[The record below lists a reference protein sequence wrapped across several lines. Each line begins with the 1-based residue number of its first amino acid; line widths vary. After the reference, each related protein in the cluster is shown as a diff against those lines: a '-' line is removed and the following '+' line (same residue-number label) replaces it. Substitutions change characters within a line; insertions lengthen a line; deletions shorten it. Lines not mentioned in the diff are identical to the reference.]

1 MISRFRSDARRSSG
15 TLRSLPLIC
24 PKEILVRNVFVVPVL
39 SALIILSAAP
49 LYAQKIVPAG
59 TAVMIRLEQSVNS
72 KTAANEKVKAAVAQD
87 VVIHGKVL
95 IPRGSPAAVY
105 VTESAVAGQSS
116 TPAKLLL
123 RLDAVTVGGRAYPV
137 SANLAGDDGKPQ
149 QKSGDS
155 AARGGGTSGGA
166 MGFDADKTGATDKK
180 DISFEPATVLNFRL
194 KTSLRVH

>member
-1 MISRFRSDARRSSG
+1 MY
-15 TLRSLPLIC
+15 
-24 PKEILVRNVFVVPVL
+24 PKEILVRNVLALPVL

-72 KTAANEKVKAAVAQD
+72 KTAANEKVKASVAQD

-105 VTESAVAGQSS
+105 VTESATPAGSS

-137 SANLAGDDGKPQ
+137 SASLAGDDGKPQ
-149 QKSGDS
+149 LKGADS
-155 AARGGGTSGGA
+155 AASGGGTSGGA
-166 MGFDADKTGATDKK
+166 AGAGADKTDTADKK
-180 DISFEPATVLNFRL
+180 DISFEPATVFSFRL
-194 KTSLRVH
+194 KTSLHLHSRSPKEIAKH

>member
-1 MISRFRSDARRSSG
+1 M
-15 TLRSLPLIC
+15 
-24 PKEILVRNVFVVPVL
+24 RNIRAVPVL

-72 KTAANEKVKAAVAQD
+72 KTAANEKVKATVAQD

-105 VTESAVAGQSS
+105 VTESAASGQSS

-155 AARGGGTSGGA
+155 IAGAAGTSGGVVGA
-166 MGFDADKTGATDKK
+166 AADKPAAADKK
-180 DISFEPATVLNFRL
+180 DITFEPATVLNFRL
-194 KTSLRVH
+194 KTSLRVHASPPKKTADH

>member
-1 MISRFRSDARRSSG
+1 MY
-15 TLRSLPLIC
+15 
-24 PKEILVRNVFVVPVL
+24 PKEVLVRNVLVLPVL
-39 SALIILSAAP
+39 SAFIILSAAP

-72 KTAANEKVKAAVAQD
+72 KTAANEKVKATVAQD

-105 VTESAVAGQSS
+105 VTESAASGQSS
-116 TPAKLLL
+116 PPAKLLL

-137 SANLAGDDGKPQ
+137 SASLAGDDGKPLP
-149 QKSGDS
+149 KSGDS
-155 AARGGGTSGGA
+155 AAGAGTISGAVSAGTEKPA
-166 MGFDADKTGATDKK
+166 AAEKK
-180 DISFEPATVLNFRL
+180 DISFEAATVLNFRL

>member
-1 MISRFRSDARRSSG
+1 MRNFFSS
-15 TLRSLPLIC
+15 S
-24 PKEILVRNVFVVPVL
+24 VL
-39 SALIILSAAP
+39 SVLVILSPAS

-72 KTAANEKVKAAVAQD
+72 KTAANQKVKATVAQD

-105 VTESAVAGQSS
+105 VTESAASRQSS
-116 TPAKLLL
+116 TPPKLLL

-137 SANLAGDDGKPQ
+137 SASLAGDEGKPQ

-155 AARGGGTSGGA
+155 AAS
-166 MGFDADKTGATDKK
+166 GATRGAAVGNAAYKAGAAEKK

-194 KTSLRVH
+194 RTSLRVH

>member
-1 MISRFRSDARRSSG
+1 M
-15 TLRSLPLIC
+15 
-24 PKEILVRNVFVVPVL
+24 RNVLAVPVL

-49 LYAQKIVPAG
+49 LYAQNVVPTG
-59 TAVMIRLEQSVNS
+59 TAVMIRLEQTVNS
-72 KTAANEKVKAAVAQD
+72 KTAANEKVKASVAQD

-105 VTESAVAGQSS
+105 VTESAASGQSS

-137 SANLAGDDGKPQ
+137 SANLAGDDGKAQ
-149 QKSGDS
+149 QNSRDS
-155 AARGGGTSGGA
+155 AAGAGGTSGGA
-166 MGFDADKTGATDKK
+166 VSVGADKANAADKK

-194 KTSLRVH
+194 KESLRVHSRSPKKIAEH

>member
-1 MISRFRSDARRSSG
+1 
-15 TLRSLPLIC
+15 
-24 PKEILVRNVFVVPVL
+24 VRNVLAVPVL

-72 KTAANEKVKAAVAQD
+72 KTAANEKVKASVAQD

-105 VTESAVAGQSS
+105 VTESSASGESS

-149 QKSGDS
+149 LKSADS
-155 AARGGGTSGGA
+155 AAGSGGISGGDVGA
-166 MGFDADKTGATDKK
+166 GADKTAAADKK
-180 DISFEPATVLNFRL
+180 DISFEPATVFSFRL
-194 KTSLRVH
+194 KTSLRMHSRSPKEIAEHRKSDGGFQLR

>member
-1 MISRFRSDARRSSG
+1 M
-15 TLRSLPLIC
+15 
-24 PKEILVRNVFVVPVL
+24 RNVLAVPVL

-72 KTAANEKVKAAVAQD
+72 KTAANEKVKATVAQD
-87 VVIHGKVL
+87 VVIHGKIL

-105 VTESAVAGQSS
+105 VAQSASSAESS

-137 SANLAGDDGKPQ
+137 SADLAGDDGKPQ
-149 QKSGDS
+149 KNSGDS
-155 AARGGGTSGGA
+155 AAGAGGTSGGA
-166 MGFDADKTGATDKK
+166 MSFGADKTAAADKK
-180 DISFEPATVLNFRL
+180 DISFEPATVFSFRL
-194 KTSLRVH
+194 KTSLRLHSRSPKEIAEH

>member
-1 MISRFRSDARRSSG
+1 MRNFFSS
-15 TLRSLPLIC
+15 S
-24 PKEILVRNVFVVPVL
+24 VL
-39 SALIILSAAP
+39 SVLVILSPAS

-72 KTAANEKVKAAVAQD
+72 KTAANQKVKATVAQD

-105 VTESAVAGQSS
+105 VTESAAPGQSA

-137 SANLAGDDGKPQ
+137 FANLAGDDGKPQ
-149 QKSGDS
+149 QKSADTS
-155 AARGGGTSGGA
+155 AGAGGTKSGAVGV
-166 MGFDADKTGATDKK
+166 GADKPAAADKK

>member
-1 MISRFRSDARRSSG
+1 MMY
-15 TLRSLPLIC
+15 
-24 PKEILVRNVFVVPVL
+24 PKEILVRNILAAPVL

-49 LYAQKIVPAG
+49 LHAQNVVPAG

-72 KTAANEKVKAAVAQD
+72 KTAANKKVKATVAQD
-87 VVIHGKVL
+87 VVIHGKIL

-105 VTESAVAGQSS
+105 VTESAASGQSS

-137 SANLAGDDGKPQ
+137 SANLAGDDGKLQ
-149 QKSGDS
+149 QNSGDS
-155 AARGGGTSGGA
+155 AAGAGGKSAGT
-166 MGFDADKTGATDKK
+166 MGFDKK
-180 DISFEPATVLNFRL
+180 DINFEPATVLNFRL

>member
-1 MISRFRSDARRSSG
+1 MR
-15 TLRSLPLIC
+15 T
-24 PKEILVRNVFVVPVL
+24 ILAVPILSVL
-39 SALIILSAAP
+39 ILSAAP
-49 LYAQKIVPAG
+49 LHAQKIVPAG

-72 KTAANEKVKAAVAQD
+72 KSAANQKVKASVAQD
-87 VVIHGKVL
+87 VVIHGKIL

-105 VTESAVAGQSS
+105 VTESAASGESS

-137 SANLAGDDGKPQ
+137 SANLAGDDGKQ
-149 QKSGDS
+149 QKHSGDS
-155 AARGGGTSGGA
+155 AAGAAGKSGGA
-166 MGFDADKTGATDKK
+166 MGFDADKTGAEKK

>member
-1 MISRFRSDARRSSG
+1 MY
-15 TLRSLPLIC
+15 
-24 PKEILVRNVFVVPVL
+24 PKEIFVRNILAAPVL

-59 TAVMIRLEQSVNS
+59 TAVMISLEQSVNS
-72 KTAANEKVKAAVAQD
+72 KSAANQKVKASVAQD

-105 VTESAVAGQSS
+105 VTESAASGQST
-116 TPAKLLL
+116 TPEKLLL

-137 SANLAGDDGKPQ
+137 SANLAGDDGKL
-149 QKSGDS
+149 QKNSGDS
-155 AARGGGTSGGA
+155 AAASGDASGGA
-166 MGFDADKTGATDKK
+166 AGAGADKAGAADKK

-194 KTSLRVH
+194 KASLRVH

>member
-1 MISRFRSDARRSSG
+1 
-15 TLRSLPLIC
+15 
-24 PKEILVRNVFVVPVL
+24 
-39 SALIILSAAP
+39 
-49 LYAQKIVPAG
+49 
-59 TAVMIRLEQSVNS
+59 MIRLEQSVTS
-72 KTAANEKVKAAVAQD
+72 KTAANQKVKATVAQD

-105 VTESAVAGQSS
+105 VTESAASGQSA

-137 SANLAGDDGKPQ
+137 SASLAGDDGKPQ

-155 AARGGGTSGGA
+155 TAGAGGTKSGVAGS
-166 MGFDADKTGATDKK
+166 GADKSAAADKK
-180 DISFEPATVLNFRL
+180 DVTFEAATVLNFRL

>member
-1 MISRFRSDARRSSG
+1 MR
-15 TLRSLPLIC
+15 T
-24 PKEILVRNVFVVPVL
+24 ILAVPVL
-39 SALIILSAAP
+39 SALILSAAP
-49 LYAQKIVPAG
+49 LHAQKIVPAG

-72 KTAANEKVKAAVAQD
+72 KTAANQKVKATVAQD

-105 VTESAVAGQSS
+105 VTESAASGQSA

-137 SANLAGDDGKPQ
+137 SASLAGDDGKPQ

-155 AARGGGTSGGA
+155 AASGATSGGA
-166 MGFDADKTGATDKK
+166 VAAAAYKAGAAEKK
-180 DISFEPATVLNFRL
+180 DVSFEPATVLNFRL

>member
-1 MISRFRSDARRSSG
+1 M
-15 TLRSLPLIC
+15 
-24 PKEILVRNVFVVPVL
+24 RNVLAVPVL

-72 KTAANEKVKAAVAQD
+72 KTAANQKVKASVAQD

-105 VTESAVAGQSS
+105 VTENAASAESP

-137 SANLAGDDGKPQ
+137 SADLAGDDGKPQ
-149 QKSGDS
+149 KNSGDS
-155 AARGGGTSGGA
+155 AAGAGGT
-166 MGFDADKTGATDKK
+166 
-180 DISFEPATVLNFRL
+180 
-194 KTSLRVH
+194 

>member
-1 MISRFRSDARRSSG
+1 MY
-15 TLRSLPLIC
+15 
-24 PKEILVRNVFVVPVL
+24 PKEILVRNILAAPIL

-72 KTAANEKVKAAVAQD
+72 KTAANQKVKASVAQD
-87 VVIHGKVL
+87 VVIHGKIL

-105 VTESAVAGQSS
+105 VTESAASGQSS

-137 SANLAGDDGKPQ
+137 SASLAGDDGKLQ
-149 QKSGDS
+149 QNSGDS
-155 AARGGGTSGGA
+155 AAGAGGKSAGT
-166 MGFDADKTGATDKK
+166 MGFDKK
-180 DISFEPATVLNFRL
+180 DINFEPATVLNFRL

>member
-1 MISRFRSDARRSSG
+1 M
-15 TLRSLPLIC
+15 
-24 PKEILVRNVFVVPVL
+24 RNVLAVPVL

-72 KTAANEKVKAAVAQD
+72 KTAANEKVKATVAQD

-105 VTESAVAGQSS
+105 VMESATSGESS

-137 SANLAGDDGKPQ
+137 SANPAGDDGKPQ
-149 QKSGDS
+149 QKSADS
-155 AARGGGTSGGA
+155 AAGAGGTSSGA
-166 MGFDADKTGATDKK
+166 VGAGADKPAAADKK
-180 DISFEPATVLNFRL
+180 DISFEAATVLSFRL

>member
-1 MISRFRSDARRSSG
+1 MRNFSHSSV
-15 TLRSLPLIC
+15 LF
-24 PKEILVRNVFVVPVL
+24 VFV
-39 SALIILSAAP
+39 ILSTPP

-59 TAVMIRLEQSVNS
+59 TALMIRLEQSVNS
-72 KTAANEKVKAAVAQD
+72 KTAANEKVKATVAQD

-95 IPRGSPAAVY
+95 VPRGSPAAVY
-105 VTESAVAGQSS
+105 VAESAASGQFA

-137 SANLAGDDGKPQ
+137 SANLAGDDGKPE

-155 AARGGGTSGGA
+155 AASGAATGGA
-166 MGFDADKTGATDKK
+166 VGAGADKTAAADKK

-194 KTSLRVH
+194 KASLRVH

>member
-1 MISRFRSDARRSSG
+1 MY
-15 TLRSLPLIC
+15 
-24 PKEILVRNVFVVPVL
+24 PKEILVRNILAAPVL

-72 KTAANEKVKAAVAQD
+72 KTAANQKVKASVAQD
-87 VVIHGKVL
+87 VVIHGKIL

-105 VTESAVAGQSS
+105 VAQSASSAESS

-137 SANLAGDDGKPQ
+137 SADLAGDDGKPQ
-149 QKSGDS
+149 KNSGGS
-155 AARGGGTSGGA
+155 AAGAGGKSGGA
-166 MGFDADKTGATDKK
+166 MGFDADKTGAADKK
-180 DISFEPATVLNFRL
+180 DINFEPATVLNFRL
-194 KTSLRVH
+194 KASLRVH

>member
-1 MISRFRSDARRSSG
+1 M
-15 TLRSLPLIC
+15 
-24 PKEILVRNVFVVPVL
+24 RNVLAVPVL
-39 SALIILSAAP
+39 SALIIFSAAP

-72 KTAANEKVKAAVAQD
+72 KTAANEKVKASVAQD

-105 VTESAVAGQSS
+105 VTGSAASAESS

-149 QKSGDS
+149 LNSADS
-155 AARGGGTSGGA
+155 AAGGGGTNGGA
-166 MGFDADKTGATDKK
+166 VGAGADKTAAAGKK
-180 DISFEPATVLNFRL
+180 DISFEPATVFSFRL
-194 KTSLRVH
+194 KTSLRMHSRSPKEIAEH

>member
-1 MISRFRSDARRSSG
+1 MY
-15 TLRSLPLIC
+15 
-24 PKEILVRNVFVVPVL
+24 PKEILVRDICAVPVL
-39 SALIILSAAP
+39 SAAP
-49 LYAQKIVPAG
+49 LQAQKIVPAG

-72 KTAANEKVKAAVAQD
+72 KTPANEKVKASVAQD

-105 VTESAVAGQSS
+105 VTESAASGQSP

-149 QKSGDS
+149 QNSGAGAD
-155 AARGGGTSGGA
+155 GGGEASGGA
-166 MGFDADKTGATDKK
+166 VGAGADKTVAADKK
-180 DISFEPATVLNFRL
+180 DISLEPATVLSFRL
-194 KTSLRVH
+194 KASLRVH

>member
-1 MISRFRSDARRSSG
+1 MRNM
-15 TLRSLPLIC
+15 
-24 PKEILVRNVFVVPVL
+24 LVAPVL
-39 SALIILSAAP
+39 SVLIILSAAP
-49 LYAQKIVPAG
+49 LYAQKVVPAG

-72 KTAANEKVKAAVAQD
+72 KSAANQKVKASVAED

-95 IPRGSPAAVY
+95 IPRGSPAALY
-105 VTESAVAGQSS
+105 VTESAASGQSS

-137 SANLAGDDGKPQ
+137 SANLAGDDGKS
-149 QKSGDS
+149 QKNSGDS
-155 AARGGGTSGGA
+155 AAGEGPSGGTAGA
-166 MGFDADKTGATDKK
+166 GADKAGAADKK